1 MSADLQKI
9 LIILHQEAS
18 TPGRVGYLLEQR
30 GYTLDIR
37 RPRFGDPLPQS
48 MSEHAGAVIFGGPM
62 SANDEEDYVA
72 KEIDWISVPLRD
84 ETPFL
89 GICLGA
95 QMMCRQLGGQVEL
108 HPCGLVERGYY
119 EIAPTEEGKALFDW
133 PQKVYQWHKE
143 GFSLPS
149 GAERLASSSY
159 FSNQA
164 MRYGKNAYAI
174 QFHPEVTLQM
184 MHHWTTAAADHLS
197 VEGARKRGDH
207 FRERSAYD
215 PYVER
220 WLNHF
225 LDLWIGP
232 GPARG

>member
-1 MSADLQKI
+1 MDEAGLRDI
-9 LIILHQEAS
+9 LIILHQENS

-30 GYTLDIR
+30 GFRLDIR
-37 RPRFGDPLPQS
+37 RPRFGDPLPDS
-48 MSEHAGAVIFGGPM
+48 MEDHAGVVIFGGPM
-62 SANDEEDYVA
+62 SANDEDAFVRQ
-72 KEIDWISVPLRD
+72 EIDWISVPLQAGA
-84 ETPFL
+84 PFL

-95 QMMCRQLGGQVEL
+95 QMLSRQLGGQVEL

-119 EIAPTEEGKALFDW
+119 EIEPTDAGRALFDW

-143 GFSLPS
+143 GFSLPH
-149 GAERLASSSY
+149 GAERLATSGY

-164 MRYGKNAYAI
+164 MRYGNSAYGI

-184 MHHWTTAAADHLS
+184 MHQWTTVAADHLS
-197 VEGARKRGDH
+197 VAGARRRGDH

-215 PYVER
+215 PHVEQ

-225 LDLWIGP
+225 LDLWIGA
-232 GPARG
+232 GPA